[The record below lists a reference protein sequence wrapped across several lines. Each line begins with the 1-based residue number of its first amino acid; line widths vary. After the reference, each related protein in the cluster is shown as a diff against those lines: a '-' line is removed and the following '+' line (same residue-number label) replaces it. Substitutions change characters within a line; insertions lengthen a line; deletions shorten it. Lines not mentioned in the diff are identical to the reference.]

1 MPSPTFFKLPE
12 AKRNRF
18 VAVAVDEFASAGYEK
33 ASISKMVKK
42 LRIAKGSVYQ
52 YFENKKELYFYLMEI
67 AQAKRYEYMREV
79 LRNPPESFFEL
90 FAKLFTKSIQFEYE
104 NPQMSAL
111 LANASYERY
120 SDDLGNLMLAQ
131 KKKSLDFM
139 RGLLEKEFLRGGL
152 RYDIDLD
159 VMAFFAANIS
169 GGIWDY
175 LTLKN
180 LNTEA
185 DRKGLKKIPKESI
198 DKLLGDLSKLLKT
211 GLKA

>member
-1 MPSPTFFKLPE
+1 
-12 AKRNRF
+12 
-18 VAVAVDEFASAGYEK
+18 
-33 ASISKMVKK
+33 
-42 LRIAKGSVYQ
+42 
-52 YFENKKELYFYLMEI
+52 
-67 AQAKRYEYMREV
+67 
-79 LRNPPESFFEL
+79 
-90 FAKLFTKSIQFEYE
+90 
-104 NPQMSAL
+104 
-111 LANASYERY
+111 
-120 SDDLGNLMLAQ
+120 
-131 KKKSLDFM
+131 M

-185 DRKGLKKIPKESI
+185 DKKGLKKIPKDNI